1 MESFVTSQRG
11 RVREWSTAML
21 VCDTVIL
28 NPTIFLFSFSV
39 SYWYSLILFIFG
51 GYILTFRSTKCHPY
65 PSFNCC
71 CFQVCCVTEFTNY
84 FIFDHYWWVLLIV
97 FHQLNGNQLLSLWVL
112 GSIDMCVS
120 WILTLLFVPRLAPR
134 VLLYT
139 SLVFCPAID
148 FPLLQMGPLP

>member
-1 MESFVTSQRG
+1 MHALARHRKIDYFLCVTGGIFSALVCPGYLILVLRSPTTFPHAPCQKSDLIVNTYEIDIITESFVTSQRG

-21 VCDTVIL
+21 VCDTVTL
-28 NPTIFLFSFSV
+28 NPIIFLFSFSV

-84 FIFDHYWWVLLIV
+84 FIFDITGEY
-97 FHQLNGNQLLSLWVL
+97 
-112 GSIDMCVS
+112 
-120 WILTLLFVPRLAPR
+120 
-134 VLLYT
+134 Y
-139 SLVFCPAID
+139 
-148 FPLLQMGPLP
+148 